1 LSSFPLESDL
11 SPRSFRLSTR
21 RFGEL
26 LVESGRVSSEDLN
39 RALKSR
45 QDARER
51 LGQTLVRL
59 GILDEG
65 DVVQFLGR
73 QFSLPVADAEQL
85 SKADPRAVELIPEH
99 LARQANLLALR
110 HDGETLEV
118 AIGDPLDVVS
128 LDYLRALTGCT
139 LRISVARPSQV
150 REAVEEFYQ
159 EIRATE
165 KVGEILDKIDLSAS
179 PEVEPDV
186 DLAALR
192 QQVEDAPVVRLVNL
206 MLAEAIDARASDIHV
221 EPLRDRMMVRFRI
234 DGVLHEVMKPPKNL
248 QMAIVSRIKVLAD
261 LDIAVRLLPQD
272 GRLTVHLPDHEVDI
286 RVSTLPTAFG
296 EKVVLRLFDKHA
308 FARDIGS
315 LGLEGGGLE
324 SFRRAIHQPYGMILI
339 SGPTG
344 SGKTT
349 TLYSALN
356 EIKSVHRN
364 LLTVEDP
371 IEYHIE
377 GVSQVHANH
386 KVGMSFARAL
396 RSILRQDPDVIMVG
410 EIRDAETADIAVK
423 SALTGH
429 LVLSTVHAND
439 APGTVTRLVDMGVPR
454 YLVGSAVTL
463 VMAQRLVRRVCDRCR
478 ETFTAEPEHVAVLGE
493 DAAAMQ
499 GRSIA
504 HGRGCLACKQ
514 TGYMGRTAV
523 FEVLELHKS
532 IRRMVLDGLN
542 EDQIKLKAMAEGLM
556 TLRKSGI
563 KKVLD
568 GQTTVEEVR
577 AATLADHI

>member
-1 LSSFPLESDL
+1 MTFSY
-11 SPRSFRLSTR
+11 RLSTR

-26 LVESGRVSSEDLN
+26 LLERGKVTPEDLH
-39 RALKSR
+39 RALKTR
-45 QDARER
+45 LDPRER
-51 LGQTLVRL
+51 LGQALVRL
-59 GILDEG
+59 GILTEQ
-65 DVVQFLGR
+65 DVVELLGQ
-73 QFSLPVADAEQL
+73 QFSLPSATPEMLSQANPEAVAL
-85 SKADPRAVELIPEH
+85 VPEH
-99 LARQANLLALR
+99 IARQANLLALAR
-110 HDGETLEV
+110 DENTLEV
-118 AIGDPLDVVS
+118 AIGDPLDVVT
-128 LDYLRALTGCT
+128 LDHLRALTGCT
-139 LRISVARPSQV
+139 LKVWIARPSQV
-150 REAVEEFYQ
+150 QEAVEEFYQ
-159 EIRATE
+159 EIRASE
-165 KVGEILDKIDLSAS
+165 KVGEILDKLDLTGA
-179 PEVEPDV
+179 VEAAEDV

-221 EPLRDRMMVRFRI
+221 EPLRERIMVRFRI

-248 QMAIVSRIKVLAD
+248 QMAIISRIKVLAD

-272 GRLTVHLPDHEVDI
+272 GRLTVHLPDREVDI

-296 EKVVLRLFDKHA
+296 EKVVLRLFDKQA
-308 FARDIGS
+308 FAREIS
-315 LGLEGGGLE
+315 NLGLEGSSLE
-324 SFRRAIHQPYGMILI
+324 AFRRAIHEPYGMILI

-356 EIKSVHRN
+356 AIKSVHRN
-364 LLTVEDP
+364 LVTVEDP

-377 GVSQVHANH
+377 EVNQVHANH
-386 KVGMSFARAL
+386 KVGMTFARAL

-478 ETFTAEPEHVAVLGE
+478 EMFTAESEHVASLGE
-493 DAAAMQ
+493 EALHLQ
-499 GRSIA
+499 GRTLA
-504 HGRGCLACKQ
+504 RGRGCLACKQ

-523 FEVLELHKS
+523 FEVLELSKG

-542 EDQIKLKAMAEGLM
+542 EDQIKQRAVQEGFI
-556 TLRKSGI
+556 TLRRAGI

-568 GQTTVEEVR
+568 GATTVDEVR
-577 AATLADHI
+577 AATLADHD